1 MPSFFVAKQGS
12 SPWAAAFVAYS
23 LTMLFMLK
31 SAHSAAPTLC
41 LGLCVLGYAGAGL
54 AQQPIYRCGNE
65 FTNTVSDPL
74 ARGCQRVEGAS
85 VSVPAPRPLKAQPA
99 ALPRAGTTP
108 QGGPIAGA
116 RVDAQEQ
123 RARDADARQILS
135 AELKR
140 AEARQLEL
148 QRDYNQGEPERRA
161 DESRNYQK
169 YMDRVAEIK
178 ASLARNESDI
188 ASIRRELARQPGAAL
203 VGK

>member
-1 MPSFFVAKQGS
+1 MPSFSVAKLGA
-12 SPWAAAFVAYS
+12 SPGAAAFVAYS
-23 LTMLFMLK
+23 LPMLSMLK
-31 SAHSAAPTLC
+31 SAESAARALC
-41 LGLCVLGYAGAGL
+41 LGLGLFGYAGAGM

-85 VSVPAPRPLKAQPA
+85 VTVPAPRPLKTQPPA
-99 ALPRAGTTP
+99 PSRPVTAP
-108 QGGPIAGA
+108 QGGAIAGA

-148 QRDYNQGEPERRA
+148 QQDYNHGEPERRA

-169 YMDRVAEIK
+169 YLDRVAEIK